1 MGKRLILDSPEPSAE
16 TLVQCLDSG
25 RFRFELGG
33 SSVGPSLQA
42 TRTQPKK
49 NGESNPNKVISK
61 LMVNRLKP
69 FMDILITLFQN
80 AFMRGRNISNN
91 ILIVHEIFDYLG
103 KKKGRKHCFGA
114 LKVDMS
120 KAYDR
125 VDWKWLKVILTTMNF
140 NASWV
145 NWIME
150 CVTTVG
156 YTLLINGN
164 LSHSFTPKKRL
175 RQGDPLSPYLF
186 LMCANILSLAL
197 MQEKNQK
204 KIRGVKLGRS
214 GIPLTHLFF
223 TYDALLFF
231 KHDVVS
237 LSNIQH
243 ILNWYCS
250 VSRQSINLSKSD
262 HYCSPNMAKEVKM
275 DLA

>member
-1 MGKRLILDSPEPSAE
+1 
-16 TLVQCLDSG
+16 
-25 RFRFELGG
+25 
-33 SSVGPSLQA
+33 
-42 TRTQPKK
+42 
-49 NGESNPNKVISK
+49 
-61 LMVNRLKP
+61 MVTYPIPLP
-69 FMDILITLFQN
+69 
-80 AFMRGRNISNN
+80 
-91 ILIVHEIFDYLG
+91 
-103 KKKGRKHCFGA
+103 
-114 LKVDMS
+114 
-120 KAYDR
+120 
-125 VDWKWLKVILTTMNF
+125 
-140 NASWV
+140 
-145 NWIME
+145 
-150 CVTTVG
+150 
-156 YTLLINGN
+156 
-164 LSHSFTPKKRL
+164 PKKRL

-186 LMCANILSLAL
+186 LMCVHILSLAL

-237 LSNIQH
+237 LSNIQY

>member
-16 TLVQCLDSG
+16 ILVQCLDSG
-25 RFRFELGG
+25 HFRFELGG

-69 FMDILITLFQN
+69 FMDILIILFQN

-150 CVTTVG
+150 CVTTVR

-164 LSHSFTPKKRL
+164 LSHSFTP
-175 RQGDPLSPYLF
+175 
-186 LMCANILSLAL
+186 
-197 MQEKNQK
+197 QEE
-204 KIRGVKLGRS
+204 
-214 GIPLTHLFF
+214 
-223 TYDALLFF
+223 A
-231 KHDVVS
+231 
-237 LSNIQH
+237 
-243 ILNWYCS
+243 
-250 VSRQSINLSKSD
+250 
-262 HYCSPNMAKEVKM
+262 
-275 DLA
+275 